1 MTSTWCQ
8 TSGGYGRQGATTQRP
23 GGAARRRSDLSS
35 SSSRLLAAF
44 LLFLAGPAIVLAQGL
59 DETGDDVPESVPIQ
73 PEPAPPPPGEE
84 VMRPTAHG
92 IRLTRKMADGL
103 ARMTVRNQLAPK
115 VSMDEEQQERLA
127 QAIADRTWDLK
138 QRYSGQAG
146 RAIEHFYAS
155 LMEKEIVGDGG
166 MSPEEAQEFSR
177 TVGPGA
183 RIIQEF
189 WEGLLEDA
197 RPILDPVQYGEL
209 EEEAEKALKMTRR
222 FQEKMARWARGEV
235 KENERIM
242 EGFDEDNMEAEES
255 GKSMEYIRAER
266 SARWNINQLGPD
278 TWRRFL
284 NGAANV
290 FKFDAEQKE
299 TGEEILREYS
309 DEAKIVMTPEW
320 KKNLLANRVQERLG
334 TLCPEEPLD
343 PWMFHLEQEYK
354 RMVEPLEELGRNFR
368 WEILSLATP
377 QQRERVVEELRT
389 IGLQHG
395 MSAEE
400 LVGVTG
406 ILPEPQTQPEA
417 N

>member
-1 MTSTWCQ
+1 MTSTRCQ
-8 TSGGYGRQGATTQRP
+8 ISGESGRQATTTQRP
-23 GGAARRRSDLSS
+23 GNARKWLDLSFFA
-35 SSSRLLAAF
+35 SRLLAAF
-44 LLFLAGPAIVLAQGL
+44 LLLLAGPAVVSAQDL

-73 PEPAPPPPGEE
+73 PGPASPPPGEE

-115 VSMDEEQQERLA
+115 VSMDEEQQDRLA
-127 QAIADRTWDLK
+127 QAIADRTWNLK

-155 LMEKEIVGDGG
+155 LMEKEVVGDDG

-177 TVGPGA
+177 RVGPGA

-189 WEGLLEDA
+189 WEGVLEDA

-209 EEEAEKALKMTRR
+209 EAEAEKALEMTRL
-222 FQEKMARWARGEV
+222 FQEKMDRWARGEV

-255 GKSMEYIRAER
+255 GESMEYIRAKR
-266 SARWNINQLGPD
+266 SARWNINQLGPE

-284 NGAANV
+284 NGAAGV
-290 FKFDAEQKE
+290 FKFDTEQKKI
-299 TGEEILREYS
+299 GEEILQEYLA
-309 DEAKIVMTPEW
+309 EAKIVMTPEW
-320 KKNLLANRVQERLG
+320 RSKLLANRVQERLR
-334 TLCPEEPLD
+334 TLCPEEPLE
-343 PWMFHLEQEYK
+343 PWVFHLEQEYQ
-354 RMVEPLEELGRNFR
+354 RMVEPLEELGRDFR
-368 WEILSLATP
+368 WEILSLATDE
-377 QQRERVVEELRT
+377 QRERVVEELRG
-389 IGLQHG
+389 IGIEHG
-395 MSAEE
+395 MSTAE

-417 N
+417 D